1 MMLRLPALVI
11 AAAVVLPHASGFA
24 NPVKSLYTTVDL
36 SACKKVRQHRP
47 AWRCS
52 GLAGNPVYIAGR
64 RGQFVSV
71 GTHADKRRAASQT
84 PGTGDALLARGDGR
98 AIVEWRFDRRG
109 DKRLPYAIIV
119 RFHAMGPAP
128 KGDILVVLKVDA
140 HETCHVAYIGAQAND
155 NAIVQARA
163 IADVQARTFDCRREP
178 IAEAAAGAG
187 PM

>member
-1 MMLRLPALVI
+1 MLRLPALAI
-11 AAAVVLPHASGFA
+11 AAAVLLPHASGFA

-36 SACKKVRQHRP
+36 RECKKVRQHRP

-71 GTHADKRRAASQT
+71 GTNAGSRRAANQT
-84 PGTGDALLARGDGR
+84 TGTGDALLARGDGR
-98 AIVEWRFDRRG
+98 AILEWRFDRRG

-119 RFHAMGPAP
+119 RFHAAGTGP
-128 KGDILVVLKVDA
+128 KGDVLVVLKVDA
-140 HETCHVAYIGAQAND
+140 HETCHVAHISAQAND
-155 NAIVQARA
+155 NAIVLARA
-163 IADVQARTFDCRREP
+163 IADAQARTFDCRREP
-178 IAEAAAGAG
+178 TAEAAQGAG